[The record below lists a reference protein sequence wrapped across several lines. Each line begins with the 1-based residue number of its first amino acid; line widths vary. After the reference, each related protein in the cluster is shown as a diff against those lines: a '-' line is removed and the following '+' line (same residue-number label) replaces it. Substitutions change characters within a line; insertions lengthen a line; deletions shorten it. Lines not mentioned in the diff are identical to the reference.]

1 MNCENIIKQNAYK
14 LKTSRRDIDIAP
26 DISHSDREKWAK
38 KYASDLSDSNVADII
53 LALSDTSV
61 GSLAITGRELLFDNF
76 GDHGLRHVAFSQIE
90 SVSSTQGGRFSPDT
104 ISLHLSDGSDVKMD
118 GSVDGLNIDLIA
130 AIINKAIQ
138 LSKQGELTTSNQN
151 VSSFQLSERLKVLY
165 FKILCNYAYL
175 NDGVIDSDEYNAIAN
190 FIVRM
195 ELSGDSRKE
204 IRLYMN
210 NLENREKTGVFLKEV
225 KTLTQDRTGEWDAF
239 RYSIVQDCLYIH
251 NIQSPDLPWIKDG
264 FIGSLMQ
271 ACTLAPEQI
280 DIMVKA
286 VELNT
291 AMQKKDANI
300 PELKKQW
307 QNLIKSIRY
316 TKGYVPSQFLFCS
329 GSVYGIDSYTMWL
342 KKDDC
347 SRDAINKHR
356 ELIMHEIIINTQ
368 KAQNILIEDMN
379 DLAERISTLEKDN
392 QRVRAELQAFRD
404 RIKQALDRRNSE

>member
-165 FKILCNYAYL
+165 FKGAARRSYRNGGRARYGFRKAGGADRHGAAPRSAACGGHIRRGGEGSARYP
-175 NDGVIDSDEYNAIAN
+175 GVPQGRFRRRSKGG
-190 FIVRM
+190 VRICW
-195 ELSGDSRKE
+195 R
-204 IRLYMN
+204 Y
-210 NLENREKTGVFLKEV
+210 
-225 KTLTQDRTGEWDAF
+225 RT
-239 RYSIVQDCLYIH
+239 S
-251 NIQSPDLPWIKDG
+251 
-264 FIGSLMQ
+264 M
-271 ACTLAPEQI
+271 
-280 DIMVKA
+280 
-286 VELNT
+286 
-291 AMQKKDANI
+291 
-300 PELKKQW
+300 
-307 QNLIKSIRY
+307 
-316 TKGYVPSQFLFCS
+316 
-329 GSVYGIDSYTMWL
+329 
-342 KKDDC
+342 
-347 SRDAINKHR
+347 
-356 ELIMHEIIINTQ
+356 
-368 KAQNILIEDMN
+368 
-379 DLAERISTLEKDN
+379 
-392 QRVRAELQAFRD
+392 
-404 RIKQALDRRNSE
+404 

>member
-76 GDHGLRHVAFSQIE
+76 GDHGLRHVAFYQIE

-165 FKILCNYAYL
+165 FKLVHITPAGEACCREAVGY
-175 NDGVIDSDEYNAIAN
+175 
-190 FIVRM
+190 M
-195 ELSGDSRKE
+195 EEAD
-204 IRLYMN
+204 
-210 NLENREKTGVFLKEV
+210 
-225 KTLTQDRTGEWDAF
+225 
-239 RYSIVQDCLYIH
+239 
-251 NIQSPDLPWIKDG
+251 
-264 FIGSLMQ
+264 
-271 ACTLAPEQI
+271 
-280 DIMVKA
+280 
-286 VELNT
+286 
-291 AMQKKDANI
+291 
-300 PELKKQW
+300 
-307 QNLIKSIRY
+307 
-316 TKGYVPSQFLFCS
+316 
-329 GSVYGIDSYTMWL
+329 
-342 KKDDC
+342 
-347 SRDAINKHR
+347 
-356 ELIMHEIIINTQ
+356 
-368 KAQNILIEDMN
+368 NILLHGFSEDEKSLFN
-379 DLAERISTLEKDN
+379 QLLA
-392 QRVRAELQAFRD
+392 RAAENM
-404 RIKQALDRRNSE
+404 K